1 RPPARKRGTPERL
14 AVLQAASEVRPGAAL
29 AALLALGPVDLPVF
43 LRDRALALGAGRRPC
58 ADARAPTIGP
68 PTLSPAF
75 AAALQG
81 NLAAPLSEFHEAN
94 PDLSGLGREKLRL
107 SVQPRLPRDVF
118 LEFLHA
124 EAAARRI
131 VLDGA
136 FVRLPGHEVR
146 MSDEDEAL
154 WQRIRPQLLG
164 EQRCR
169 PPRVRDFAG
178 QFGIDE
184 REVRRVLRLTQRL
197 GRTDRIAIDHFFE
210 RAVVREMAAIIRDV
224 ADASDSGWF
233 TAAAFRDR
241 VHNGRKVAI
250 EILDFFDGLGFTL
263 RKGDLRRVNPHRVDL
278 FDG

>member
-1 RPPARKRGTPERL
+1 
-14 AVLQAASEVRPGAAL
+14 
-29 AALLALGPVDLPVF
+29 
-43 LRDRALALGAGRRPC
+43 
-58 ADARAPTIGP
+58 
-68 PTLSPAF
+68 
-75 AAALQG
+75 
-81 NLAAPLSEFHEAN
+81 
-94 PDLSGLGREKLRL
+94 
-107 SVQPRLPRDVF
+107 
-118 LEFLHA
+118 
-124 EAAARRI
+124 
-131 VLDGA
+131 
-136 FVRLPGHEVR
+136 

-164 EQRCR
+164 EQRYR

-197 GRTDRIAIDHFFE
+197 GRTDRIALDHFFE